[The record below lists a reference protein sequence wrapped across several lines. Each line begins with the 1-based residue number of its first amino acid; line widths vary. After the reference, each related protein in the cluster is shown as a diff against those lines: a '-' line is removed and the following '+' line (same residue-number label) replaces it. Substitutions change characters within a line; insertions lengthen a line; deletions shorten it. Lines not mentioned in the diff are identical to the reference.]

1 MSLLEVLARVQVTSQ
16 APFAELLRRASVN
29 LAWGAT
35 VTVITGR
42 ESERLFD
49 TLVYLRRAGFAVALI
64 LVQPGRPSAELRE
77 RSDLLHLPVH
87 RVWREADLEAWR

>member
-16 APFAELLRRASVN
+16 APFAELLRRAGVN
-29 LAWGAT
+29 LVWGAT

-42 ESERLFD
+42 ESETLLD
-49 TLVYLRRAGFAVALI
+49 TLVYLQRAGFAVTLI
-64 LVQPGRPSAELRE
+64 LVQPGRPSAELRK

-87 RVWREADLEAWR
+87 RVWREVDLEAWR